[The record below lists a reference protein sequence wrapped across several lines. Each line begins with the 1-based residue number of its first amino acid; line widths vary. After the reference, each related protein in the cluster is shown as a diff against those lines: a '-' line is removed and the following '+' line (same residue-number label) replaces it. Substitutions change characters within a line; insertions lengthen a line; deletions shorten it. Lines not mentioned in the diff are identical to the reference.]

1 MRHVMSALSALHV
14 KDGSSSP
21 RPCTVA
27 LAFAG
32 VALLAVVTGC
42 TPAGHS
48 RPVARVTA
56 CAPLQ
61 VPGYSNHRSYPP
73 GTPTLP
79 PPGTHIVRCFTSRA
93 QAAGHGFPVAAPA
106 GTLIVRGVFLE
117 PTGLLTMRQCRAVA
131 QAAGFAVPCPTVA
144 PTMTA
149 TPPNCDDGGGCS
161 IGRNLFVFTEEGFA
175 VPPDYHGVFGGPD
188 GHFVLVAWR
197 DNTLP
202 SACPSERPIRRVRIG
217 GDNATIF
224 ACPPGDAEIS
234 GHVALA
240 WVHRGVHVQV
250 SFHGVN
256 ATNIDL
262 DMAVARHLVWVSP
275 PP

>member
-1 MRHVMSALSALHV
+1 M
-14 KDGSSSP
+14 
-21 RPCTVA
+21 
-27 LAFAG
+27 
-32 VALLAVVTGC
+32 
-42 TPAGHS
+42 
-48 RPVARVTA
+48 
-56 CAPLQ
+56 
-61 VPGYSNHRSYPP
+61 
-73 GTPTLP
+73 
-79 PPGTHIVRCFTSRA
+79 
-93 QAAGHGFPVAAPA
+93 
-106 GTLIVRGVFLE
+106 
-117 PTGLLTMRQCRAVA
+117 
-131 QAAGFAVPCPTVA
+131 
-144 PTMTA
+144 
-149 TPPNCDDGGGCS
+149 
-161 IGRNLFVFTEEGFA
+161 
-175 VPPDYHGVFGGPD
+175 
-188 GHFVLVAWR
+188 LVAWR